1 MKNIFMTLLL
11 FGILICGKL
20 CTAETK
26 NLVFLNFPER
36 VEKSGKLGKQIIKK
50 SSNTRIFFHYLNATG
65 QDQTFYFRAEGK
77 IKNYK
82 VGHSV
87 DFEPGVAGSSAIV
100 NFHNIIAK
108 DTVNPLIKIRVP
120 STHTISGIIE
130 GYFVKGDYW
139 LCRLGFGEYI
149 DNIKIIDTLFSP
161 ILINAKLDDDNEFM
175 YRLGDEKNQIIA
187 GNYGYDYKFQI
198 KNSTDKIK
206 TLICKI
212 NPRGGNI
219 IGVFNINGSVYKTKD
234 INPKI
239 DHIFYKIILK
249 PDEFIY
255 LKYIPTGGYSYP
267 VEFKFELNP
276 VKI

>member
-1 MKNIFMTLLL
+1 MKNIFMALLL
-11 FGILICGKL
+11 FGILICSKV

-26 NLVFLNFPER
+26 NLVFLNFPEK
-36 VEKSGKLGKQIIKK
+36 VENSGKLGKQIIKK
-50 SSNTRIFFHYLNATG
+50 TSNTRIFFHYLNATG

-82 VGHSV
+82 IGYSV
-87 DFEPGVAGSSAIV
+87 DFEPGFAGSTAIV
-100 NFHNIIAK
+100 NFYNKIAK
-108 DTVNPLIKIRVP
+108 DTVNPLIKIKVP
-120 STHTISGIIE
+120 NRHTISGIAE
-130 GYFVKGDYW
+130 GFFTTGDYW
-139 LCRLGFGEYI
+139 LCRLGFGDYV
-149 DNIKIIDTLFSP
+149 DNIKIIKTTFDP
-161 ILINAKLDDDNEFM
+161 ILINENLNDDEEFI

-206 TLICKI
+206 TLTCKL

-219 IGVFNINGSVYKTKD
+219 IGVFNINGTVYKTVD
-234 INPKI
+234 IKPKV
-239 DHIFYKIILK
+239 DHLFYKVILK
-249 PDEFIY
+249 PNEYIY

-267 VEFKFELNP
+267 VEFKFELIP